1 MLLLSIFQDPVVGI
15 IFLAIIIFSLT
26 LHEFA
31 HALVAN
37 WAGDPTAK
45 IEGRLTINP
54 LAHLDLVGSIML
66 LIIGFGWGK
75 PVPVNPAY
83 FRNKSSEIWV
93 SLAGIITNLIIAL
106 IISIILKVLVSAGI
120 SGTHSFLVQIL
131 NLAAVLNIAL
141 ASFNILPIPPL
152 DGSHLIEPLMSP
164 PMRET
169 YQNFGPYLLL
179 GIIIYDQVSGSSIFL
194 QLIRPLILALSK
206 IIGIDPTM
214 LVG

>member
-31 HALVAN
+31 HAFVAN
-37 WAGDPTAK
+37 RAGDPTAK
-45 IEGRLTINP
+45 LEGRLTLNP
-54 LAHLDLVGSIML
+54 LAHLDLVGTIML
-66 LIIGFGWGK
+66 LIVGFGWGK
-75 PVPVNPAY
+75 PVPVNSTY
-83 FRNKSSEIWV
+83 FKNKNSEIWV

-106 IISIILKVLVSAGI
+106 VISLILKLLTTTGVVEP
-120 SGTHSFLVQIL
+120 HSFLIQVL
-131 NLAAVLNIAL
+131 NLAAILNIAL

-152 DGSHLIEPLMSP
+152 DGSHLIEPLLP
-164 PMRET
+164 IPARET
-169 YQNFGPYLLL
+169 YQSFGPFLLL

-194 QLIRPLILALSK
+194 NLIRPFILAISK
-206 IIGIDPTM
+206 IFGIDPSM